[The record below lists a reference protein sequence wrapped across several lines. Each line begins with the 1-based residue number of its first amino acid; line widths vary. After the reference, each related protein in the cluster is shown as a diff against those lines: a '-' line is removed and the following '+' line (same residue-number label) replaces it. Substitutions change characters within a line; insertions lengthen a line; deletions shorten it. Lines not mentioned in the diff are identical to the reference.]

1 MLKIFDLPAHPL
13 FVHLPIVLL
22 PLVSVLAVVAALR
35 PRVQRFFGWWLPVMA
50 VAVLAMVQFAM
61 MTGTKLD
68 AGLNLGNAA
77 KHRHLAETTRIFA
90 FGLVVA
96 TFGLWWFGRQAAR
109 EAQAATATSRGR
121 QLVMV
126 FSALSVVLALLST
139 VWVARTGH
147 EGAKIHWSGMLKAK

>member
-1 MLKIFDLPAHPL
+1 MLKIFGLPAHPL
-13 FVHLPIVLL
+13 FVHAPIVLL
-22 PLVSVLAVVAALR
+22 PLVSILAIVAALR

-50 VAVLAMVQFAM
+50 VVVLAMVQVTM
-61 MTGTKLD
+61 MAGTKLD
-68 AGLNLGNAA
+68 AALNLGNAA

-96 TFGLWWFGRQAAR
+96 TFGLWWFGRQATR